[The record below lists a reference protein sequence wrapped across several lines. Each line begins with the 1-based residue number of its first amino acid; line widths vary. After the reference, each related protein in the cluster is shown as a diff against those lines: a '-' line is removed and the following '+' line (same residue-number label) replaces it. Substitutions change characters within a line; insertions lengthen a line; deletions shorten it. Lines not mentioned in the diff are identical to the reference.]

1 MLKIKEK
8 MKKAVAIATSMLFL
22 FTTVF
27 NGVSYANIK
36 TDNIM
41 EFNEQKEFL
50 SPVLGKIT
58 SSKYYDSD
66 EIVINIQD
74 LHCHAQTQRQISS
87 IIDLLEKKY
96 QIKGVYLEGTYKDVN
111 TSWLSGF
118 NDGKNGSA
126 IIEKMVDDG
135 RLSGTEY
142 YSLINNKKDF
152 IKPIEDEQLY
162 KENIRLLNEII
173 VNNQEVEIICNE
185 LEEQIKSI
193 KKSYSSDKA
202 RKFDKLINDFKAKKI
217 DSKKYYQELAKFA
230 KEKNIDVTKYSNV
243 ALYIKL
249 MENNALLNESKIGE
263 ELSRFLVEI
272 KNKLSYQEY
281 VSLVKKSNNFS
292 KIENITNQL
301 IKLNNQYQITKN
313 LKLRNLESF
322 ISYLDFND
330 KINPVSF
337 IEEEK
342 ALKEE
347 IFIKLGRTKY
357 EQEVAFLNDFIS
369 NIREYFTANISAQ
382 EYYKF
387 EGEYK
392 KFRTI
397 WPSYFSVNTVK
408 KLDKYQELLSKYH
421 SNNIKR
427 DHEFA
432 KRIITKNNEKGS
444 LIVKETK
451 LAVEEIEKNIKNKKV
466 KVVVTGGFHTRGLE
480 KILENNKISYAII
493 TPKITGSIEKA
504 KEIYWNTII
513 YNATIL
519 KNTINLE
526 PLSQETL
533 DISFPKVIASVFET
547 IEQNLSGKYD
557 NTNIKNEVE
566 SFINENV
573 IKKQDKTNA
582 NVEIENWEIES
593 VSQNKTVYRVTYKDN
608 NNKGTII
615 EKEYIYS
622 HGETIPFSKID
633 LERTKNMVERIKSR
647 KYAAPSIL
655 LEPSNSAR
663 KKINKYI
670 LEPLKSVTDGF
681 VSYMDYG
688 QLHTTI
694 GYDLSMLNLPAEEM
708 DDIVRIASP
717 EADIFVQTKNL
728 GQEILQRTSLKGTL
742 KLMPD
747 GVIIYELKDT
757 DLVEQMFNLR
767 DKLTQN
773 SKYTTPSIVHM
784 TIGRI
789 TDTNLLDNSPESKQK
804 LAELLRKI
812 NEKIYEINEANNLS
826 KIKTRFNIKGG
837 YVSSTGNQDFLVERI
852 LPKAEPLT
860 ILKKMID
867 SKSKAVKLALVTVIM
882 PIAEEIVFRILPSL
896 PLVIT
901 SFAITTNPILI
912 IPAVI
917 TAITGTF
924 VFAYAHALEDKLT
937 NKEQIRNWKLLLPQS
952 ILLTGVYLGILIL
965 FPEQILLAPVIA
977 IVLHSLNNIISVV
990 SNKVFGL
997 TVVDNNNENKSSV
1010 PVIEQSL
1017 VDKLVS
1023 DISEKFSLEKYKG
1036 LKEITQQLLNLPEG
1050 VNERYDVFIEQIYAL
1065 IEILKKYSETSYSP
1079 LATFG
1084 EEFIEIF
1091 VPFLNL
1097 IDKKGSNKMLFY
1109 SLVDSLFTNVGRRYN
1124 IMAESFALMKFSYSL
1139 NPDFVPYVVK
1149 KLISEKILKLESG
1162 ISKYENALK
1171 MGGDKLEKQFF
1182 LAVASTKEL
1191 NKNLSQI
1198 LKENI
1203 DVINKDIKPLITEEK
1218 TKQKINEITADLEDI
1233 SDKINMDSLPLL
1245 EKELNS
1251 LFEKAIELKDTDKKL
1266 SFQIIKTVLSISAQV
1281 LSETKDMST
1290 KKINI
1295 KNIKSLLFEEYD
1307 TNPNSD
1313 IFRELVSLLMLMVQQ
1328 EKNDGVDSLNK
1339 EVTDILLNVALKI
1352 YEPISTNKIEDVNSE
1367 EYKNRKQQCLEIF
1380 SELTSR
1386 RIDDNKIFD
1395 VLFHKGFV
1403 YSLEGKNGPGLTTDT
1418 LNILINAA
1426 EQNDMIMDFPIPT
1439 EETFISEDIEGL
1451 SNKVVDSINNLNPL
1465 EFIKCALSNLKDYSS
1480 KRKKTDV
1487 KAKQLSIQIIEKLF
1501 DLAKNES
1508 ADIEKRKRAVS
1519 VLFDV
1524 AAEGIYHDTYKELS
1538 LDLDQ
1543 IRKLAMQFN
1552 LPLYLYPGNVSIENT
1567 SKDETYSEYNF
1578 TPLLKFLPDLII
1590 NKGTPLTFKKETNL
1604 QTQETSV
1611 VEDIDS
1617 LDSLNIKFPIITKI
1631 TGKTDETREDVQL
1644 VLHRFEVL
1652 QKILE
1657 YNTSVLALLDSLKDS
1672 KKQEANMRTLLKEL
1686 KKMVEKF
1693 KEINEQ
1699 HGNDAEFALNNI
1711 EKSLNKA
1718 ILIDKDNI
1726 FRRHLLID
1734 FWTDQTIREIKSVH
1748 TLINAIHQT
1757 AIADFKQEVG
1767 NVSGAGKENAIQT
1780 ISAKQKST
1788 ISGYNLSKEVNP
1800 NIVKFMNK
1808 LASRKFVS
1816 DMIDDF
1822 VCKDELVVW
1831 TTKLNA
1837 HSVDILF
1844 NFGDIDRGIDIRYRE
1859 RPVANENIG
1868 IGKKERIRYF
1878 GEILE
1883 YLGFHI
1889 DKDTQRSNG
1898 TESYILAAKLNKDF
1912 GLNDSM
1918 DLVEIAARVVEIF
1931 KFSTNVDFDLRT
1943 IKRTKSEKEY
1953 EEIFKQWL
1961 TKAKR
1966 RESWYGVASN
1976 DGDGTRNVYG
1986 YGIGGKDLGVLPDKR
2001 ILNVDLLNNILDYL
2015 GCDLLPEETT
2025 AEKLKDPRF
2034 LDKYFN
2040 NPIER
2045 AYVEGRIAVNE
2056 NSVLVQKE
2064 DDIIYPLI
2072 SESTGNF
2079 LESTLKS
2086 KIVNLVN
2093 GYDFDTKI
2101 LANIGKFLVV
2111 SSVMNLK
2118 NGDKLFIKGIMN
2130 FNTKRMIYT
2139 IAERVGTTTRQN
2151 LTSEELRQLL
2161 NNEGYDIP
2169 RPDQGKSREI
2179 RRRKELLLREVQR
2192 IESPNIPCMS
2202 TSEGTGISIVGNITF
2217 NRDKV
2222 DENSILLVPFTSPD
2236 DMGYIEKAKGII
2248 TTGGGILSHAAITT
2262 RELQKPSVV
2271 LNGATW
2277 NENELE
2283 ILYNWAS
2290 GDTDIIHEKGNKYY
2304 VQKLKTKTKQLKE
2317 GTRVL
2322 MNGETGMVLLF
2333 DDIDNSVLDE
2343 IQQYIDTDNAVAVS
2357 NFMKEHCKDENINRF
2372 AEYIYFQIAGNPNTT
2387 KTFDV
2392 FLSENM
2398 PEEVKDKIKELNDG
2412 YVQDKIQSISE
2423 AIENVKSIGNVN
2435 IVYNILNELDQK
2447 MKIIKDIGN
2456 NVKIKELKEQIRT
2469 IRKNNK
2475 EKLNKF
2481 MKTFIKES
2489 EDLIKKDTL
2498 SDEDMQN
2505 AILKIKLAEV
2515 YNYFVSESE
2524 TDKLLLEKNKII
2536 QDLIPKLR
2544 DKVNSSEIKDDTLD
2558 LKKEVSL
2565 FEENAG
2571 NEKLFGSK
2579 TAQLAKMY
2587 KILSDKNDV
2596 TVPNGMGIS
2605 VNVLPMLFRNIGKE
2619 KLLTDFEEA
2628 IKNKDE
2634 QKALELS
2641 KTICDVINSQS
2652 FTGND
2657 IEKEI
2662 KQRLGTFLEPEIKY
2676 SVRSSGVGEDAT
2688 NNAFAGMGET
2698 LLNVKSEDIY
2708 SQIKECWKSFF
2719 SDRCI
2724 EYMISSG
2731 QIVKPAVLVQKMVN
2745 SEISGVVF
2753 SRDKYG
2759 NGTINAVLGQGEG
2772 IVSGMYNPDSI
2783 LFDMSTARIGEI
2795 IEYSVAN
2802 KQFKKVTNPNG
2813 GLDQVAVG
2821 KNSKARALNTEQVKR
2836 IGEIVKILENYT
2848 NYPIDVEFSIE
2859 GNQLYILQ
2867 MRPITTL
2874 GTKKKE
2880 QTNIQIPVIEQSL
2893 VEETIK
2899 LLSYWASDIKEIQDV
2914 IKNLSDLPKDET
2926 ERYKTIVKEIYN
2938 LLDVLKKV
2946 HRLDIREGSST
2957 SYNLYKYFSDGD
2969 EFGKICKDNDIV
2981 DSMFD
2986 NKVEFANFLIY
2997 TLLPF
3002 FNIKDINNSEKP
3014 LFNSIVDY
3022 WFIEKESRGGVAVG
3036 EMGKLMK
3043 FSYSL
3048 NSDFIP
3054 YIVSKLM
3061 EYKYISPEEKIHR
3074 EIDSNL
3080 RGNYDALSQYYFAV
3094 SSQEKKDEVL
3104 SNELKNIVDNLKK
3117 NLIGL
3122 ITNEEKQKILTLTLS
3137 RMEEL
3142 SNKINNGNIAL
3153 LQTSVNNLWNIIIK
3167 EDKQN
3172 MEKAVVYMF
3181 PLFVCLAKAG
3191 DKIED
3196 RNFEKQMETI
3206 INLLKSS
3213 YDVNSDN
3220 KIFND
3225 ILDGLISISKQFYKL
3240 NNKNNETI
3248 CKDIVESIFIKV
3260 YAPISNGTLDKN
3272 SLEYKERENTFY
3284 TIFNKLNSEFPNNLG
3299 LFSYL
3304 FAETVIR
3311 NPEAKD
3317 SFYFSFDDES
3327 EKENSY
3333 IYGPGLN
3340 NKTALIYLNTVR
3352 KSDMTNIIV
3361 PVPKRDSDIRDIDE
3375 LSDLFVTNNEFFNLS
3390 DFCNNLFKKQEN
3402 GNAQKLAAN
3411 IINKL
3416 FERIERDDVGFKE
3429 KQNLVL
3435 VLINMATS
3443 GLYMSAQKYNFFDI
3457 DELND
3462 LCRKYNLP
3470 YYLKSVAD
3478 SYANFGNRIT
3488 TKGEYKLIHL
3498 LKYLPKDTFSSI
3510 SDIVQEPPV
3519 IYTFNGETKNNDEHV
3534 ESIRNKFNTLQQVL
3548 NDNTLALSLLDG
3560 LSKSKTPEKDMDELI
3575 GILSGMI
3582 KSLSLIN
3589 KEHGI
3594 AAQKALKNIVEN
3606 LYIQDSKRESNKIVS
3621 LDLKKIR
3628 QLIEIKQWNVD
3639 NLSEITGIHTLINAV
3654 HQTSISDFKNII
3666 ENITDNKSIKTIS
3679 ATHQNLQFES
3689 NYLEQTGTQ
3698 IYDLSENKLSSD
3710 IIDFIARL
3718 SQMHLPYSRAFKS
3731 EYQINDFVC
3740 MDNFLVWTTR
3750 LFVHSVDVF
3759 MNFAESDKTI
3769 TIAYHEGGRSVGNA
3783 ERVKYFAAILNN
3795 LGFSVEA
3802 DTKEGGEGVCSLKAT
3817 LSSNYGLSDDTDFI
3831 DIATKVVSLFKYS
3844 DMLDFDLSEYARGGG
3859 SYYENTFNNLIKKFM
3874 SGDIWFKYSPN
3885 DYKGWGEKLTS
3896 VPERKSLSN
3905 CIEQTKEILKYLG
3918 LTENISNRINQNDL
3932 DKNFNSVIERAFAVG
3947 RIVLDENGNLSKNEN
3962 YDIVSY
3968 LAKAISS
3975 DEAESLNKSRLINL
3989 IPRNKFKFKTV
4000 GYIGDLIA
4008 ISGYLKLGNGN
4019 YLSVKGLMN
4028 PATKRMKYSD
4038 VEIVTL
4044 QGRRVINVAELSKIL
4059 KEEGFDISKQEWI
4072 TGSEQKRIGNLLHR
4086 RVQIID
4092 SPEMRGIPTSSGNG
4106 TYVAGYITFD
4116 KNNVNEN
4123 SVFVAPYTTPD
4134 DVERIK
4140 TAKAIITTSGGV
4152 LSHAAITTRE
4162 YQTPSAIINGV
4173 NWHDK
4178 NLEVLYYSSIE
4189 EPFEL
4194 ESLSIRK
4201 VDEKNKTLKEGSIVL
4216 LNGETGHILL
4226 FDGIDD
4232 DVLKNLQKYIDKD
4245 DAMGIKRILVN
4256 NADNENVKKLVE
4268 YVYFQTI
4275 GDSRMPNTLNM
4286 IFSSDMPQVIKD
4298 KVKEL
4303 NEGYIQDKIRSIN
4316 EAIENLETVENPN
4329 IAYSILQTLIDK
4341 LEFIKTPE
4349 QRQEIDML
4357 KEEVFERTKKIKDNL
4372 SSFLRDL
4379 VKESE
4384 TLIEN
4389 ENLTQKDI
4397 NRIFN
4402 IIQQANVY
4410 NIFVAENETNFELK
4424 NLKKQIRQIVEKLEI
4439 KIKKYVELQKVKKK
4453 QILSF
4458 DDINSDD
4465 VYIFG
4470 SKTTELAEMK
4480 KLLRG
4485 KENVIVPEGVG
4496 ISRNV
4501 FESFFEIIGQK
4512 EKFLMLSNSFEQ
4524 AIKDGNSELAQ
4535 DFSQQIIELLEKG
4548 RKELE
4553 TTEELRKELLE
4564 VVLKTLGDT
4573 NYSVRSSGVGEDSA
4587 NNAFAGMGETV
4598 LNVSKDNLYDSLL
4611 TCWESFYSQRSIE
4624 YMINSR
4630 QIVRP
4635 AVLIQTMVNVEKS
4648 GVVFSRDKYGNAT
4661 IETLFGLGEG
4671 IVSGKLTPDTITISM
4686 SNGEVLEYSV
4696 ATKDYRISS
4705 TLEGTSRTIVEK
4717 GSKERTLN
4725 YKEIKELIDV
4735 VKILEKNAGY
4745 AVDIEFGF
4753 KDGKIF
4759 VLQRRPITTTIK
4771 NVTSKQENI
4780 KCSIH
4785 LSLGSVQEGQD
4796 VFVNINNP
4804 LNQEES
4810 IPVYFE
4816 MEKTADGYSY
4826 KYIVDSKYAS
4836 IIDDIREELFVRSNE
4851 DNVIKDKINE
4861 YLTVFA
4867 QAKEGEIEI
4876 LPPLSDT
4883 IDTSEI
4889 EQTINMNI
4897 DGIKNLLAS
4906 A

>member
-1 MLKIKEK
+1 MLKIKGK

-36 TDNIM
+36 TDNAM

-96 QIKGVYLEGTYKDVN
+96 QIKCVYLEGTYKDVN

-249 MENNALLNESKIGE
+249 MENNASLNESKIGE
-263 ELSRFLVEI
+263 ELSKFLVEI
-272 KNKLSYQEY
+272 KNKLPYQEY

-357 EQEVAFLNDFIS
+357 EQEVAFLNDFVS

-573 IKKQDKTNA
+573 IKKQDKSNA
-582 NVEIENWEIES
+582 DVEIENWEIES
-593 VSQNKTVYRVTYKDN
+593 VSPDKTVYRVTYKDN
-608 NNKGTII
+608 SNKGTII

-622 HGETIPFSKID
+622 HGETVPFSKID
-633 LERTKNMVERIKSR
+633 LERTKSMAERTKSR
-647 KYAAPSIL
+647 KYAAPSVL
-655 LEPSNSAR
+655 LEPGNSAR

-688 QLHTTI
+688 QLHMTI

-728 GQEILQRTSLKGTL
+728 GQENLKRTTLKGTL

-789 TDTNLLDNSPESKQK
+789 TDTDLLDNSPESKQK

-826 KIKTRFNIKGG
+826 KIKTKFNIKGG

-924 VFAYAHALEDKLT
+924 VFAYAHAFADKIT
-937 NKEQIRNWKLLLPQS
+937 KQQKIRDWKLLLPKS
-952 ILLTGVYLGILIL
+952 ILLTSVYLCLLII
-965 FPEQILLAPVIA
+965 FPEQNILAPIVTIVMHSLNNFVATKLTKTSFLTVRQSSSSQDNVLDFEINRIIETFKNISKNKIFDYEQERSEFINFFENVGTDKDVIAKRVEELFNFVVQNHKKSKGFISNNFDLVLLFEPLLNISIHLRDEQGNLLFDRFLDSILEQAADKNNGSSRYFEMLMDSAKYLYKLGRTEYVHKIFDSLYKNKSLVRSMTDYKKFALPVPSPFSFSNVEDWENEIYTIMKEDDAFSVWFMPMLEVLLSSSSQKVDEYSKAYIRALYKSGKQTTPPSIERKKIGYEWVKEFYNACGVYKEYFNLDPSEVLLENKVYKEKISLSDLISKLGYLKIQKTENSDIQDSKFDSVIETLTNALKLSKKEQLQVLQEQVNILYTTLFENKKFDSEILDLLAPVFG
-977 IVLHSLNNIISVV
+977 VLIKEGKTTFLEDLCNRLIEQGFENSKIDFGFAEMAYIYAFD
-990 SNKVFGL
+990 KEKGL
-997 TVVDNNNENKSSV
+997 TLIRKKFDESSHTANPLYGQLYGMNWKKFSPKNIEEARQGV
-1010 PVIEQSL
+1010 PEELRRVIFEYKDLELFYNALGFSFDILEEPSQIFDRDMYIPEYQSL
-1017 VDKLVS
+1017 FSFIPKSIQSFKNSLKYFRILKSEQIKSLDVSKEKEDALDRLLKNGNLALASVS
-1023 DISEKFSLEKYKG
+1023 DSVE
-1036 LKEITQQLLNLPEG
+1036 
-1050 VNERYDVFIEQIYAL
+1050 D
-1065 IEILKKYSETSYSP
+1065 LKK
-1079 LATFG
+1079 AINFA
-1084 EEFIEIF
+1084 
-1091 VPFLNL
+1091 
-1097 IDKKGSNKMLFY
+1097 DKMLQD
-1109 SLVDSLFTNVGRRYN
+1109 L
-1124 IMAESFALMKFSYSL
+1124 
-1139 NPDFVPYVVK
+1139 
-1149 KLISEKILKLESG
+1149 KLISSDLEYIRGLEETLDYIKDNVKEGNIEDVLGEEIAWWVNSKSIYSL
-1162 ISKYENALK
+1162 IS
-1171 MGGDKLEKQFF
+1171 D
-1182 LAVASTKEL
+1182 
-1191 NKNLSQI
+1191 
-1198 LKENI
+1198 
-1203 DVINKDIKPLITEEK
+1203 
-1218 TKQKINEITADLEDI
+1218 INEKAISETKNI
-1233 SDKINMDSLPLL
+1233 SDKFEAFEKVLENNELALSSLTKMTEDSIRDTIYFIEEMLDAFEIISPQIAQKAKISLL
-1245 EKELNS
+1245 KIKKDIENGNVKIETLSKLNSWTEDGLDKIKEL
-1251 LFEKAIELKDTDKKL
+1251 
-1266 SFQIIKTVLSISAQV
+1266 
-1281 LSETKDMST
+1281 
-1290 KKINI
+1290 
-1295 KNIKSLLFEEYD
+1295 
-1307 TNPNSD
+1307 
-1313 IFRELVSLLMLMVQQ
+1313 
-1328 EKNDGVDSLNK
+1328 
-1339 EVTDILLNVALKI
+1339 
-1352 YEPISTNKIEDVNSE
+1352 
-1367 EYKNRKQQCLEIF
+1367 
-1380 SELTSR
+1380 
-1386 RIDDNKIFD
+1386 
-1395 VLFHKGFV
+1395 
-1403 YSLEGKNGPGLTTDT
+1403 
-1418 LNILINAA
+1418 
-1426 EQNDMIMDFPIPT
+1426 
-1439 EETFISEDIEGL
+1439 
-1451 SNKVVDSINNLNPL
+1451 
-1465 EFIKCALSNLKDYSS
+1465 
-1480 KRKKTDV
+1480 
-1487 KAKQLSIQIIEKLF
+1487 
-1501 DLAKNES
+1501 
-1508 ADIEKRKRAVS
+1508 
-1519 VLFDV
+1519 
-1524 AAEGIYHDTYKELS
+1524 
-1538 LDLDQ
+1538 
-1543 IRKLAMQFN
+1543 
-1552 LPLYLYPGNVSIENT
+1552 
-1567 SKDETYSEYNF
+1567 
-1578 TPLLKFLPDLII
+1578 
-1590 NKGTPLTFKKETNL
+1590 
-1604 QTQETSV
+1604 
-1611 VEDIDS
+1611 
-1617 LDSLNIKFPIITKI
+1617 
-1631 TGKTDETREDVQL
+1631 
-1644 VLHRFEVL
+1644 
-1652 QKILE
+1652 
-1657 YNTSVLALLDSLKDS
+1657 
-1672 KKQEANMRTLLKEL
+1672 
-1686 KKMVEKF
+1686 
-1693 KEINEQ
+1693 
-1699 HGNDAEFALNNI
+1699 
-1711 EKSLNKA
+1711 
-1718 ILIDKDNI
+1718 
-1726 FRRHLLID
+1726 
-1734 FWTDQTIREIKSVH
+1734 H
-1748 TLINAIHQT
+1748 TLINAVHQT
-1757 AIADFKQEVG
+1757 STSKLMTIVESSSKNIGGRKVVLRQDGSDQITFYDCSTGPIKDEMKEFLVTLSEINGNSEGQCVIKDNKLIYSKQLGVHSVNILVDMEDGIRVTFNDSGRGDGNALRTTLLATLFAQSGFDITYVDTFVTESITVGGPCKFTAVYNLKNDFNAPEKYAFLFSQALEILSNTKDVDYDLEDGNDVDKGRHYFGDYYIPKLTIEDYRKMKNSFDMPKEFGKGKTGYLMSYWSARIERVKQIK
-1767 NVSGAGKENAIQT
+1767 NKFKE
-1780 ISAKQKST
+1780 SKQKEKDKFSALYDYLGMDT
-1788 ISGYNLSKEVNP
+1788 DDVSPWKIVSEYVKGKLIIDKNGILVRNEKYNCIDTLLDAVN
-1800 NIVKFMNK
+1800 NN
-1808 LASRKFVS
+1808 
-1816 DMIDDF
+1816 IDDSLRQAQVINLLDYNGFNYETEGYIGGMVALSGLLRLDGKGWLSVKTAVDKERKRAKFAYVEF
-1822 VCKDELVVW
+1822 VDFEGNRTPL
-1831 TTKLNA
+1831 TYEKLIDKLKEFGY
-1837 HSVDILF
+1837 SVKKQKPRSRSEKEEALT
-1844 NFGDIDRGIDIRYRE
+1844 
-1859 RPVANENIG
+1859 VL
-1868 IGKKERIRYF
+1868 KERI
-1878 GEILE
+1878 
-1883 YLGFHI
+1883 
-1889 DKDTQRSNG
+1889 
-1898 TESYILAAKLNKDF
+1898 
-1912 GLNDSM
+1912 
-1918 DLVEIAARVVEIF
+1918 
-1931 KFSTNVDFDLRT
+1931 
-1943 IKRTKSEKEY
+1943 
-1953 EEIFKQWL
+1953 
-1961 TKAKR
+1961 
-1966 RESWYGVASN
+1966 
-1976 DGDGTRNVYG
+1976 
-1986 YGIGGKDLGVLPDKR
+1986 
-2001 ILNVDLLNNILDYL
+2001 
-2015 GCDLLPEETT
+2015 LLP
-2025 AEKLKDPRF
+2025 KD
-2034 LDKYFN
+2034 
-2040 NPIER
+2040 
-2045 AYVEGRIAVNE
+2045 G
-2056 NSVLVQKE
+2056 
-2064 DDIIYPLI
+2064 
-2072 SESTGNF
+2072 
-2079 LESTLKS
+2079 
-2086 KIVNLVN
+2086 
-2093 GYDFDTKI
+2093 
-2101 LANIGKFLVV
+2101 
-2111 SSVMNLK
+2111 
-2118 NGDKLFIKGIMN
+2118 
-2130 FNTKRMIYT
+2130 IYT
-2139 IAERVGTTTRQN
+2139 RGMSVSGQADRYIPVKITYDK
-2151 LTSEELRQLL
+2151 
-2161 NNEGYDIP
+2161 NN
-2169 RPDQGKSREI
+2169 
-2179 RRRKELLLREVQR
+2179 
-2192 IESPNIPCMS
+2192 
-2202 TSEGTGISIVGNITF
+2202 
-2217 NRDKV
+2217 V
-2222 DENSILLVPFTSPD
+2222 DENSMWVVSYTSPED
-2236 DMGYIEKAKGII
+2236 VSAIMKAGAIMT
-2248 TTGGGILSHAAITT
+2248 TTGGMLSHANITARENNKTAILSNGQWIDGKLVVPYYSIESPIEQ
-2262 RELQKPSVV
+2262 RRDYEVQKISEHSLVLEEGDVV
-2271 LNGATW
+2271 LANGI
-2277 NENELE
+2277 N
-2283 ILYNWAS
+2283 
-2290 GDTDIIHEKGNKYY
+2290 G
-2304 VQKLKTKTKQLKE
+2304 
-2317 GTRVL
+2317 RVL
-2322 MNGETGMVLLF
+2322 VYKDIPAIYEIQKA
-2333 DDIDNSVLDE
+2333 IDNNDLNFIKE
-2343 IQQYIDTDNAVAVS
+2343 YIRDHDQ
-2357 NFMKEHCKDENINRF
+2357 DENIRQVV
-2372 AEYIYFQIAGNPNTT
+2372 EYIFLQVIADKEKLTITQFLLSCKKDSEIGIKVSELLKVYIGEKIKALNLYIENEEKIEDINIRYSVISFIQKEMESLLYSYEQEYENVYELGKMVQKVNKHKREVFSEINEYIKNTIQYINKILSSSNLSEQDKDILVKISEKLKVWDFYGNTELKDLISKIDKLIELETGDTYETEIKDFEDIRAKDVIRYGT
-2387 KTFDV
+2387 KTTELAK
-2392 FLSENM
+2392 LSRLF
-2398 PEEVKDKIKELNDG
+2398 KE
-2412 YVQDKIQSISE
+2412 
-2423 AIENVKSIGNVN
+2423 KSITVAGVPHG
-2435 IVYNILNELDQK
+2435 IG
-2447 MKIIKDIGN
+2447 MSKDVLSIFF
-2456 NVKIKELKEQIRT
+2456 EQNGLSDEYSNLMEDFHQAIRS
-2469 IRKNNK
+2469 KNK
-2475 EKLNKF
+2475 EKAIEIGKKISEL
-2481 MKTFIKES
+2481 IES
-2489 EDLIKKDTL
+2489 
-2498 SDEDMQN
+2498 
-2505 AILKIKLAEV
+2505 
-2515 YNYFVSESE
+2515 
-2524 TDKLLLEKNKII
+2524 
-2536 QDLIPKLR
+2536 
-2544 DKVNSSEIKDDTLD
+2544 VND
-2558 LKKEVSL
+2558 
-2565 FEENAG
+2565 
-2571 NEKLFGSK
+2571 EKLETYLKSK
-2579 TAQLAKMY
+2579 L
-2587 KILSDKNDV
+2587 D
-2596 TVPNGMGIS
+2596 G
-2605 VNVLPMLFRNIGKE
+2605 GK
-2619 KLLTDFEEA
+2619 
-2628 IKNKDE
+2628 
-2634 QKALELS
+2634 
-2641 KTICDVINSQS
+2641 
-2652 FTGND
+2652 
-2657 IEKEI
+2657 
-2662 KQRLGTFLEPEIKY
+2662 KY
-2676 SVRSSGVGEDAT
+2676 AVRSSGVGEDGA
-2688 NNAFAGMGET
+2688 NHAFAGMAKT
-2698 LLNVKSEDIY
+2698 MLNVDKDNVYASV
-2708 SQIKECWKSFF
+2708 KEGWKSFF
-2719 SDRCI
+2719 TDTCI
-2724 EYMISSG
+2724 EDM
-2731 QIVKPAVLVQKMVN
+2731 VKAGVFVQPALLVQEMVVDVKKAGVMFTRDN
-2745 SEISGVVF
+2745 S
-2753 SRDKYG
+2753 G
-2759 NGTINAVLGQGEG
+2759 NLTIEGVLGLGEG
-2772 IVSGMYNPDSI
+2772 LVSGRITPDHVTVRAS
-2783 LFDMSTARIGEI
+2783 DGR
-2795 IEYSVAN
+2795 IEYR
-2802 KQFKKVTNPNG
+2802 
-2813 GLDQVAVG
+2813 
-2821 KNSKARALNTEQVKR
+2821 RALNNMIKIEEKAQGGTRVAKITDEER
-2836 IGEIVKILENYT
+2836 IERILDEETIRQLQKIANILEEDAG
-2848 NYPIDVEFSIE
+2848 YPVDIEFAIDKDNNIFV
-2859 GNQLYILQ
+2859 LQ
-2867 MRPITTL
+2867 RRAITTFNSQDFINDIS
-2874 GTKKKE
+2874 KKSSV
-2880 QTNIQIPVIEQSL
+2880 PVIDQSL
-2893 VEETIK
+2893 IDTTIK
-2899 LLSYWASDIKEIQDV
+2899 LLSYWTSEIKEIKDV
-2914 IKNLSDLPKDET
+2914 INKLSDLPKDET
-2926 ERYKTIVKEIYN
+2926 ERYETIVKEIYD
-2938 LLDVLKKV
+2938 LLDILKKV
-2946 HRLDIREGSST
+2946 HRTVIRTGSSA
-2957 SYNLYKYFSDGD
+2957 SYNVSKSFSEND
-2969 EFGKICKDNDIV
+2969 EIGKLCMENDIA
-2981 DSMFD
+2981 DSLWG
-2986 NKVEFANFLIY
+2986 NKVYFADFLVYTLIPFLI
-2997 TLLPF
+2997 
-3002 FNIKDINNSEKP
+3002 IEDVKNSRKP
-3014 LFNSIVDY
+3014 LFNSIIDY
-3022 WFIEKESRGGVAVG
+3022 WLFEKEDRGGVAVG
-3036 EMGKLMK
+3036 EMGTLMR
-3043 FSYSL
+3043 FSHSI
-3048 NSDFIP
+3048 NPDFVP
-3054 YIVSKLM
+3054 YIVTKLI
-3061 EYKYISPEEKIHR
+3061 EHQYISPEEKIHR
-3074 EIDSNL
+3074 DIYSGLKKYYE
-3080 RGNYDALSQYYFAV
+3080 ALKQYYFAV
-3094 SSQEKKDEVL
+3094 SYQEKIDEGL
-3104 SNELKNIVDNLKK
+3104 SKELRNIVYNLKSK
-3117 NLIGL
+3117 LSDLINDEDR
-3122 ITNEEKQKILTLTLS
+3122 NEVLTLTLS
-3137 RMEEL
+3137 RIEEL
-3142 SNKINNGNIAL
+3142 SSKINSKNIAL
-3153 LQTSVNNLWNIIIK
+3153 LQTLINDLWGIIS
-3167 EDKQN
+3167 DKNEQN
-3172 MEKAVVYMF
+3172 MAKSVVYML
-3181 PLFVCLAKAG
+3181 PLFACLAKGG
-3191 DKIED
+3191 DTIED
-3196 RNFEKQMETI
+3196 RDLERQMETI
-3206 INLLKSS
+3206 INILKSS

-3220 KIFND
+3220 EVFND
-3225 ILDGLISISKQFYKL
+3225 ILDGLISISKQFYNL
-3240 NNKNNETI
+3240 NNKKSEKI
-3248 CKDIVESIFIKV
+3248 CNDIVKNIILTV
-3260 YAPISNGTLDKN
+3260 YAPISNGSIDKN
-3272 SLEYKERENTFY
+3272 SLEYKKREETFY
-3284 TIFNKLNSEFPNNLG
+3284 TVFNKLNSEFPNNLEI
-3299 LFSYL
+3299 FSYL
-3304 FAETVIR
+3304 FAKDIIR
-3311 NPEAKD
+3311 NPEAKQ
-3317 SFYFSFDDES
+3317 SFYFSFDDN
-3327 EKENSY
+3327 KDENAY

-3340 NKTALIYLNTVR
+3340 NKTVRMYVNTVR
-3352 KSDMTNIIV
+3352 NSNRTNIII

-3375 LSDLFVTNNEFFNLS
+3375 LTDLFASNYSFFDLS
-3390 DFCNNLFKKQEN
+3390 TFCEDLFNKEEN
-3402 GNAQKLAAN
+3402 GNAQKLAVG
-3411 IINKL
+3411 IIRQLLEKV
-3416 FERIERDDVGFKE
+3416 EREDIGVKE
-3429 KQNLVL
+3429 KQKILST
-3435 VLINMATS
+3435 LINMATS
-3443 GLYMSAQKYNFFDI
+3443 ELYMSAQKYNFFDI
-3457 DELND
+3457 DKLND
-3462 LCRKYNLP
+3462 LCKKYNLP
-3470 YYLKSVAD
+3470 YYLKSVTD
-3478 SYANFGNRIT
+3478 SYVKFESKES

-3498 LKYLPKDTFSSI
+3498 LKYLPKDTFALI
-3510 SDIVQEPPV
+3510 SDIVQEPP
-3519 IYTFNGETKNNDEHV
+3519 ILYTFNGETKNNDEQV
-3534 ESIRNKFNTLQQVL
+3534 EIKRNKFNTLKKIL
-3548 NDNTLALSLLDG
+3548 NDNVLALSLLDG
-3560 LSKSKTPEKDMDELI
+3560 LSKSKTPEKDMEELI
-3575 GILSGMI
+3575 GVLSNMI
-3582 KSLSLIN
+3582 ASLSLIN
-3589 KEHGI
+3589 EKHGL
-3594 AAQKALKNIVEN
+3594 AAQIALDNIIKN
-3606 LYIQDSKRESNKIVS
+3606 LYSQENNNGSNKIINLNLS
-3621 LDLKKIR
+3621 RIR
-3628 QLIEIKQWNVD
+3628 QQIAIKQWD
-3639 NLSEITGIHTLINAV
+3639 EDKLSEITEIHTLINAV
-3654 HQTSISDFKNII
+3654 HQISISDFKNTI
-3666 ENITDNKSIKTIS
+3666 EDITESKSIRTIA
-3679 ATHQNLQFES
+3679 ATHQNLQYES
-3689 NYLEQTGTQ
+3689 DYLEQTGAE
-3698 IYDLSENKLSSD
+3698 IYDLSENKLNPD

-3718 SQMHLPYSRAFKS
+3718 SQMHLPYPRAFESK
-3731 EYQINDFVC
+3731 YQINDFVC

-3769 TIAYHEGGRSVGNA
+3769 TIAYHEGGRTIGNA
-3783 ERVKYFAAILNN
+3783 ERVKYFSTILRN

-3802 DTKEGGEGVCSLKAT
+3802 DTKEGGDGVCSLKAT
-3817 LSSNYGLSDDTDFI
+3817 LSSNYGLSEDADFI

-3844 DMLDFDLSEYARGGG
+3844 DMLDFDLSEYARRGG
-3859 SYYENTFNNLIKKFM
+3859 SYYENTFKNLIDKFM
-3874 SGDIWFKYSPN
+3874 EGDIWFEYKPN
-3885 DYKGWGEKLTS
+3885 QYKGWGDQLTA
-3896 VPERKSLSN
+3896 VPERRSLSREVDQ
-3905 CIEQTKEILKYLG
+3905 IKEILKYLG
-3918 LTENISNRINQNDL
+3918 LDENIPSRISQNDL
-3932 DKNFNSVIERAFAVG
+3932 DKYFNAAIERAFAVG
-3947 RIVLDENGNLSKNEN
+3947 RIILNENHNLSKNKD
-3962 YDIVSY
+3962 YDVISY
-3968 LAKAISS
+3968 LAKAISL
-3975 DEAESLNKSRLINL
+3975 DEEESINKSRLINL
-3989 IPRNKFKFKTV
+3989 VPRNRFKFKTV

-4008 ISGYLKLGNGN
+4008 VSGYLKLGNGN
-4019 YLSVKGLMN
+4019 YLSVKGLIN
-4028 PATKRMKYSD
+4028 PATKRMKYSN

-4044 QGRRVINVAELSKIL
+4044 QERRAIDVTELSTIL
-4059 KEEGFDISKQEWI
+4059 REEGFNISKQEWI
-4072 TGSEQKRIGNLLHR
+4072 SNTEQSRIGNLLHR
-4086 RVQIID
+4086 RVQVID
-4092 SPEMRGIPTSSGNG
+4092 TPEMRGIPTSSGNG

-4116 KNNVNEN
+4116 KNNVDEN
-4123 SVFVAPYTTPD
+4123 SIFVAPYTTPD

-4410 NIFVAENETNFELK
+4410 NMFVAENETNFELK

-4705 TLEGTSRTIVEK
+4705 TLEGTSSTIVEK

-4771 NVTSKQENI
+4771 NATSKQENI

-4867 QAKEGEIEI
+4867 QVKEGEIEI

-4883 IDTSEI
+4883 IDTSDI
-4889 EQTINMNI
+4889 EQTINMNV